1 MIFGNFSERFKKA
14 KKYHQWIGRKN
25 KITFDTYD
33 LDKDIKSLNRKSS
46 IYLSAFDNT
55 SKANGIFKTSI
66 QSNADPVKI
75 QMENVW
81 GYRSL
86 QKAKNAEE
94 YILVKESYTDSPNI
108 FATSDFQNSKT
119 KQYQS
124 TTKHL

>member
-1 MIFGNFSERFKKA
+1 MIFGNFSEWFEKA

-33 LDKDIKSLNRKSS
+33 LDKDIKSLNRKST

-75 QMENVW
+75 KWKMFGDTEAFKK
-81 GYRSL
+81 
-86 QKAKNAEE
+86 QKMQK
-94 YILVKESYTDSPNI
+94 NI
-108 FATSDFQNSKT
+108 F
-119 KQYQS
+119 
-124 TTKHL
+124 